1 MSNLSIGTWMS
12 LPNESIAEIFAK
24 TGYEWIV
31 IDLEHSAI
39 SINQAEKLIRVIDL
53 AGSKP
58 LVRLSGHSSSQ
69 IKRVLDAGAAGIIA
83 PMVNTQE
90 DGKNIIEACF
100 YPPNGIRGMGLAR
113 AQGYG
118 IPQLRDQYLHKDNLD
133 IEIYFQI
140 ESEKAVENIEKI
152 FELPINGYFIGPYDL
167 SASLGDPGNFKS
179 DQFIK
184 AERRVMSAAEDR
196 ALKKGF
202 HLVEPILTELKDLE
216 KRGYNKIAFSVDI
229 RMLHSI
235 AALPFL
241 KSE

>member
-12 LPNESIAEIFAK
+12 LANESIAEIFAK

-39 SINQAEKLIRVIDL
+39 SINEAEKLIRIIDL

-69 IKRVLDAGAAGIIA
+69 IKRVLDAGANGIIV
-83 PMVNTQE
+83 PMVNSQE
-90 DGKNIIEACF
+90 EGKKILEACF
-100 YPPNGIRGMGLAR
+100 YPPNGTRGMGLAR

-118 IPQLRDQYLHKDNLD
+118 IPQLRDKYLKHDNKD

-140 ESEKAVENIEKI
+140 ESSEAVKNIDKI

-179 DQFIK
+179 DKFIE
-184 AERRVMSAAEDR
+184 AEARVMSSAE
-196 ALKKGF
+196 AHSLNKGF
-202 HLVEPILTELKDLE
+202 HLVEPIIEDLQDLE

-229 RMLHSI
+229 RMLHSS

-241 KSE
+241 DS

>member
-69 IKRVLDAGAAGIIA
+69 IKRVLDAGARGIIA
-83 PMVNTQE
+83 PMVNSFAE
-90 DGKNIIEACF
+90 GKKILEACF
-100 YPPNGIRGMGLAR
+100 YPPDGSRGMGLAR

-118 IPQLRDQYLHKDNLD
+118 IPKLRDSYLKSDHKDL
-133 IEIYFQI
+133 EIFFQI
-140 ESEKAVENIEKI
+140 ESQEAVESIDQI

-179 DQFIK
+179 NKFLE
-184 AERRVMSAAEDR
+184 AEAKVMKAAESR
-196 ALKKGF
+196 SLQKGF
-202 HLVEPILTELKDLE
+202 HLVEPSISELKDLE

-235 AALPFL
+235 AELPFL
-241 KSE
+241 NS

>member
-12 LPNESIAEIFAK
+12 LPNESIAEIYAK

-39 SINQAEKLIRVIDL
+39 SISQAEKLIRIIDL

-69 IKRVLDAGAAGIIA
+69 IKRVLDAGAGGIIA
-83 PMVNTQE
+83 PMVNNLE
-90 DGKNIIEACF
+90 EGKKILEACF
-100 YPPNGIRGMGLAR
+100 YPPEGSRGMGLAR

-118 IPQLRDQYLHKDNLD
+118 IPKLRDTYLKSDNKD

-140 ESEKAVENIEKI
+140 ESLQAVENIDKI
-152 FELPINGYFIGPYDL
+152 FDLPITGYFIGPYDL
-167 SASLGDPGNFKS
+167 SASLGDPGKFKS
-179 DQFIK
+179 NKFI
-184 AERRVMSAAEDR
+184 EVEELVMKAAEAR
-196 ALKKGF
+196 SLKRGF
-202 HLVEPILTELKDLE
+202 HLVEPNIDDLKDLE

-229 RMLHSI
+229 RMLEI
-235 AALPFL
+235 VAKLPFYQA
-241 KSE
+241 

>member
-12 LPNESIAEIFAK
+12 LPNESIAEIYAK

-39 SINQAEKLIRVIDL
+39 SINQAEKLIRIIDL

-69 IKRVLDAGAAGIIA
+69 IKRVLDAGARGIIA
-83 PMVNTQE
+83 PMVNNLE
-90 DGKNIIEACF
+90 EGKKILEACF
-100 YPPNGIRGMGLAR
+100 YPPEGSRGMGLAR

-118 IPQLRDQYLHKDNLD
+118 IPKLRDNYLKSDNKD

-140 ESEKAVENIEKI
+140 ESQEAVESIDKI
-152 FELPINGYFIGPYDL
+152 FELPIDGYFIGPYDL

-179 DQFIK
+179 NKFLE
-184 AERRVMSAAEDR
+184 AEAKVMDAAETHS
-196 ALKKGF
+196 LQKGF
-202 HLVEPILTELKDLE
+202 HLVEPIISELEDLE
-216 KRGYNKIAFSVDI
+216 KRGYSKIAFSVDI

-235 AALPFL
+235 AELPFL
-241 KSE
+241 NS